1 MVRVGLR
8 ETYTLDAEV
17 GVVVWLEGFWGGLIP
32 RDSVKSSGKTFL
44 SYEAKS
50 LDILRCTP

>member
-1 MVRVGLR
+1 M
-8 ETYTLDAEV
+8 DAEV